1 MPHVVTQ
8 SCCADASCVQACP
21 VNCIHPSPGEPGFGT
36 TEMLYI
42 DPRTCVGCGACVT
55 ACPVDAIKPLEL
67 LTSAEQPFAQV
78 NADYYA
84 QHPLEGRSPMAKVA
98 PQRRLRDDQR
108 QVRAAVVGAGPAGM
122 FTADEL
128 LSHPE
133 VVAVDIFDRLPT
145 PYGLARAGVAPDH
158 ARTKSVDRL
167 FAAIEDDPRLT
178 YRLGVEVGQDI
189 ADEELSDFYDVVVYT
204 VGASTDRAVGV
215 PGEELSGSTSATHF
229 VAWYNGHPE
238 ATQPSGL
245 DHERVVIVGHGNVA
259 LDVAR
264 IIAAD
269 PDALETT
276 DIADGALSALRSSA
290 VREIVLLGRRG
301 PAQAAFTLPELIGLA
316 SLDDID
322 VEVDAPA
329 DALVGEDPRTRLL
342 ADLAARPSRR
352 GVRTVVLRFFS
363 APVAYTGTDE
373 VTGVDITRTR
383 LVPDDSGRLVA
394 ETTDEHE
401 HLEAGLVLRSIGYR
415 GEPVRGLPFD
425 TERGIVP
432 NERGRVVPGRYVAG
446 WIKRGPRGFIGTNR
460 SCAQETVLSIID
472 DLDAGRA
479 TPPRGRPDGLDRL
492 LRERGVTP
500 VDRTGWRRID
510 IAERAR
516 GALRGAPRAKVVDT
530 HELMELARW

>member
-21 VNCIHPSPGEPGFGT
+21 VNCIHPAPGEPGFGT

-67 LTSAEQPFAQV
+67 LTSAEEPFAEI
-78 NADYYA
+78 NAAYYE
-84 QHPLEGRSPMAKVA
+84 QHPHDDRSPMAKV
-98 PQRRLRDDQR
+98 PSQRRLRDDQR
-108 QVRAAVVGAGPAGM
+108 RVRAAVVGAGPAGM

-128 LSHPE
+128 LAHPE
-133 VVAVDIFDRLPT
+133 VVAVDVFDRLPT

-158 ARTKSVDRL
+158 ARTKSVERL
-167 FAAIEDDPRLT
+167 FAAIEGDPRLT

-189 ADEELSDFYDVVVYT
+189 TDEELSDVYDVVIYT
-204 VGASTDRAVGV
+204 VGASTDRTVGV
-215 PGEELSGSTSATHF
+215 PGERLPGSTSATHF

-238 ATQPSGL
+238 ARQPSGL

-269 PDALETT
+269 PNALETT

-316 SLDDID
+316 SLEDVD
-322 VEVDAPA
+322 VEVQAPA
-329 DALVGEDPRTRLL
+329 EALVGEDPRTRLL
-342 ADLAARPSRR
+342 AELAARPSR
-352 GVRTVVLRFFS
+352 GAARTIVLRFFS
-363 APVAYTGTDE
+363 VPVAYTGTE
-373 VTGVDITRTR
+373 KVTGVDIARTR
-383 LVPDDSGRLVA
+383 LVTDESGRVVA
-394 ETTDEHE
+394 ETTDERE

-415 GEPVRGLPFD
+415 GEPVPGLPFD

-432 NERGRVVPGRYVAG
+432 NERGRVFPGRYVAG

-460 SCAQETVLSIID
+460 SCAEETVLSIID
-472 DLDAGRA
+472 DLDAGHAAAPQGAA
-479 TPPRGRPDGLDRL
+479 TDVDQL
-492 LRERGVTP
+492 LRDRGVTAI
-500 VDRTGWRRID
+500 DGTGWRRID
-510 IAERAR
+510 TAERTR
-516 GALRGAPRAKVVDT
+516 GSLRGAPRSKVVDT
-530 HELMELARW
+530 NELMEIARW

>member
-21 VNCIHPSPGEPGFGT
+21 VNCIHPAPGEPGFGT

-67 LTSAEQPFAQV
+67 LTSAEQPFAQI
-78 NADYYA
+78 NAAYYE
-84 QHPLEGRSPMAKVA
+84 QHPHDDRSPMAKVP
-98 PQRRLRDDQR
+98 PQRRLRDGQR
-108 QVRAAVVGAGPAGM
+108 RVRAAVVGAGPAGM

-133 VVAVDIFDRLPT
+133 FVAVDVFDRLPT

-158 ARTKSVDRL
+158 ARTKRVDRL

-178 YRLGVEVGQDI
+178 YRLGVDVGRDVS
-189 ADEELSDFYDVVVYT
+189 DEDLSSFYDVVVYT
-204 VGASTDRAVGV
+204 VGASTDRTLGV
-215 PGEELSGSTSATHF
+215 PGEDLPGSTSATHF
-229 VAWYNGHPE
+229 VAWYNGHPA
-238 ATQPSGL
+238 ATQPTGL

-276 DIADGALSALRSSA
+276 DIADGALAALRTSA

-316 SLDDID
+316 SLEDVDI
-322 VEVDAPA
+322 EVDAPA
-329 DALVGEDPRTRLL
+329 DALVGEDPRTQLL
-342 ADLAARPSRR
+342 AELAARPPR
-352 GVRTVVLRFFS
+352 GAARTIVLRFFS
-363 APVAYTGTDE
+363 VPVAYTGTE
-373 VTGVDITRTR
+373 KVTGVDIARTR
-383 LVPDDSGRLVA
+383 VATDETGRAVA
-394 ETTDEHE
+394 ETTDERE
-401 HLEAGLVLRSIGYR
+401 HLGAGLVLRSIGYR
-415 GEPVRGLPFD
+415 GEPVSGLPFD
-425 TERGIVP
+425 SERGIVP
-432 NERGRVVPGRYVAG
+432 NEGGRVFPGRYVAG

-460 SCAQETVLSIID
+460 SCAEETVLRIID
-472 DLDAGRA
+472 DLDAGRVA
-479 TPPRGRPDGLDRL
+479 PPQESSEGLDRL
-492 LRERGVTP
+492 LRDRDVAAI
-500 VDRTGWRRID
+500 DRTGWRRID
-510 IAERAR
+510 RAERTR
-516 GALRGAPRAKVVDT
+516 GALRGAPRSKVVDT

>member
-21 VNCIHPSPGEPGFGT
+21 VNCIHPAPGEPGFGT

-42 DPRTCVGCGACVT
+42 DPSTCVGCGACVT
-55 ACPVDAIKPLEL
+55 ACPVEAIKPLEA
-67 LTSAEQPFAQV
+67 LTPHEQPFAQI
-78 NADYYA
+78 NAAYYE
-84 QHPLEGRSPMAKVA
+84 QHPHDDRSPMAKVP

-133 VVAVDIFDRLPT
+133 VVAVDVFDRLPT

-158 ARTKSVDRL
+158 TRTKKVERL
-167 FAAIEDDPRLT
+167 FAAIEDDSRLS
-178 YRLGVEVGQDI
+178 YRLGVEVGRDVS
-189 ADEELSDFYDVVVYT
+189 DEELSTCYDAVVYT
-204 VGASTDRAVGV
+204 VGASTDRTVGV
-215 PGEELSGSTSATHF
+215 PGEDLRGSTSATHF

-264 IIAAD
+264 ILAAD
-269 PDALETT
+269 PGALETT
-276 DIADGALSALRSSA
+276 DIADGALAALRSSA
-290 VREIVLLGRRG
+290 VREVVLLGRRG

-316 SLDDID
+316 SVDDID

-329 DALVGEDPRTRLL
+329 EALLGDDPRTQLL
-342 ADLAARPSRR
+342 AELAARPSR
-352 GVRTVVLRFFS
+352 GAARTIVLRFFS
-363 APVAYTGTDE
+363 VPVAYTGADE
-373 VTGVDITRTR
+373 VTGVDIVRTR
-383 LVPDDSGRLVA
+383 LVTDEFGRAVA
-394 ETTDEHE
+394 EMTDERE

-425 TERGIVP
+425 AERGIVP
-432 NERGRVVPGRYVAG
+432 HERGRVFPGRYVAG

-460 SCAQETVLSIID
+460 SCAEETVLSIID
-472 DLDAGRA
+472 DLDAGRVA
-479 TPPRGRPDGLDRL
+479 PPLGTPGGLDRL
-492 LRERGVTP
+492 LRDRGVS
-500 VDRTGWRRID
+500 VIDRTGWRRID
-510 IAERAR
+510 TAERTR
-516 GALRGAPRAKVVDT
+516 GAQRGAPRSKIADT
-530 HELMELARW
+530 HELMELAKW